1 MAKRSGVVAIACGLS
16 IGLSA
21 LVIAVV
27 ESPAHAQ
34 SAALV
39 LCDRV
44 AADPTDPDKP
54 ADVRGADTIAPTDV
68 ATAIKYCK
76 AAATAKAAVESRRAL
91 YELGRAY
98 AANQQLPEAIGAYR
112 KAADKGSSSA
122 MVELGVLLANG
133 TGVAKDE
140 VQARTLFQRAAEAEN
155 PRGAANLAALS
166 GNGGTPSDPIEA
178 RALLE
183 KAAATNSA
191 EAEFELGLMLANGTG
206 GPKDDVGAR
215 AMFAKAA
222 AQNHAAALDWL
233 ASFEE
238 AGRGGPEDKK
248 AAKADYER
256 AVALGDDN
264 AKAGLDRLKCPLV
277 LTTKRGDVWTH
288 LCF

>member
-1 MAKRSGVVAIACGLS
+1 MMKRSGVIAIACSLAVGPL
-16 IGLSA
+16 A
-21 LVIAVV
+21 LLLAAVH
-27 ESPAHAQ
+27 SPVHAQ

-54 ADVRGADTIAPTDV
+54 ADVRGAAPIAPTDV

-76 AAATAKAAVESRRAL
+76 AAATAKAAGESRRSL

-98 AANQQLPEAIGAYR
+98 AANQQPSEAIAAYR

-140 VQARTLFQRAAEAEN
+140 VQARTLFQRAAEAGN
-155 PRGAANLAALS
+155 PRGATNLAALS

-206 GPKDDVGAR
+206 GPKDDVAAR

-238 AGRGGPEDKK
+238 SGRGGPEDKK

-264 AKAGLDRLKCPLV
+264 AKAGLERLKCPLV